1 MILMRAV
8 RRYPLLKNLVLPVA
22 AAALCL
28 AQAPDPKSVAASAAA
43 DLKDFERV
51 CGACHNTSLVS
62 DIRTEP
68 EWEET
73 IETMVSVGANATADQ
88 LKAVMRVLLRTLT
101 RVNVNTAKASQL
113 PLVLD
118 IDEATARAVV
128 KYRSDHGDFKSL
140 DDLKKV
146 PGIDSAKLEARKD
159 RVVF

>member
-1 MILMRAV
+1 M
-8 RRYPLLKNLVLPVA
+8 
-22 AAALCL
+22 
-28 AQAPDPKSVAASAAA
+28 
-43 DLKDFERV
+43 
-51 CGACHNTSLVS
+51 
-62 DIRTEP
+62 
-68 EWEET
+68 
-73 IETMVSVGANATADQ
+73 ETMVSVGANATADQ

-140 DDLKKV
+140 EDLKKV